1 MSMTKDELTKAAII
15 EAAQKLFQQ
24 FGLAKTTMEDI
35 AKAIGK
41 GKSSLYYYYATKEEI
56 FQAVVD
62 KEKENIEQHIVTA
75 IGKEES
81 AEQKLLAFAQT
92 KYRALRKRQL
102 LYKIMSVG
110 FGAGSDNSSTVCIFN
125 AIKQRYNETEEGIL
139 REIILFGIQEGTF
152 DHSYLN
158 NIDVITKVCTN
169 MLRGMQLEISFGA
182 FKGSATD
189 LIEATVRFMV
199 KGLKV
204 NCFSYA

>member
-1 MSMTKDELTKAAII
+1 MNMTKDEITKAAII

-62 KEKENIEQHIVTA
+62 KEKENIEQNIVMA
-75 IGKEES
+75 IGKEDS
-81 AEQKLLAFAQT
+81 AEQKLRAFAT
-92 KYRALRKRQL
+92 SKYRALRKRQL
-102 LYKIMSVG
+102 LYKIMTVG
-110 FGAGSDNSSTVCIFN
+110 FSTENACIFS

-139 REIILFGIQEGTF
+139 KGIISFGITEGSF
-152 DHSYLN
+152 DSSYNEQL
-158 NIDVITKVCTN
+158 DVITKVCTN

-182 FKGSATD
+182 YKGSATD
-189 LIEATVRFMV
+189 IIDATVDFIAR
-199 KGLKV
+199 GLKT
-204 NCFSYA
+204 NHTACII

>member
-1 MSMTKDELTKAAII
+1 MTMTKDEITKAAII

-62 KEKENIEQHIVTA
+62 KEKENIEQNIVMAIAREDTA
-75 IGKEES
+75 EH
-81 AEQKLLAFAQT
+81 KLRAFAVA

-102 LYKIMSVG
+102 LYKIMTVG
-110 FGAGSDNSSTVCIFN
+110 FSAENACLFS

-139 REIILFGIQEGTF
+139 KGIILFGIQEGVF
-152 DHSYLN
+152 DANYFDQIN
-158 NIDVITKVCTN
+158 VITKVCTN
-169 MLRGMQLEISFGA
+169 MLRGMQLEISFGSY
-182 FKGSATD
+182 KGSAVD
-189 LIEATVRFMV
+189 IIDATVNFIA
-199 KGLKV
+199 KGLRS
-204 NCFSYA
+204 NCASCMS